1 MGVLAFACCNESDED
16 EEKAEGEV
24 ELHS

>member
-24 ELHS
+24 ELHF